1 MYLLLMIIFLNEIS
15 ISIYYGW
22 YPRHRTIDI
31 FTSNT
36 FNCHSRGSFY
46 HNISTLHLALLLLP
60 RLAANFKLKPFIII
74 IIMKKIDT
82 NLPQGRHNYIEL
94 SCGITFSGQISFRWK
109 IIYYYCLTLTC

>member
-82 NLPQGRHNYIEL
+82 NLPQGRQNYIEL
-94 SCGITFSGQISFRWK
+94 LNNVQRSDQLNLVSDRK
-109 IIYYYCLTLTC
+109 LYIIIA